1 MSGFR
6 IPFSKIYYLLFLLLV
21 AIFRMI
27 LALLQDFSFWI
38 SFHSFEHSAF
48 YNSQS
53 FQDLCRYFFHMFGF
67 SVSWPSVLQR
77 FLPWTCLSPLLLRSY
92 PRLFHQQT
100 MYWLYV
106 LDFKHPTLSTTS
118 FICSSLLLLSQ
129 LWERYMTE
137 T

>member
-1 MSGFR
+1 MRFVVSIWTNILNIYFKPSPVYTDQKINSEVSFEVFMSGFR

-100 MYWLYV
+100 MY
-106 LDFKHPTLSTTS
+106 
-118 FICSSLLLLSQ
+118 
-129 LWERYMTE
+129 
-137 T
+137 